1 MMTASQEKPQGK
13 SSRTI
18 ARASRLV
25 VGSYQDK
32 EAEELQLQLGRYIR
46 MRRERKLLSQL
57 SFGTKIGV
65 GENTVARW
73 ERGYQV
79 SLPHLVLLARF
90 LKMKPWELLH
100 HASVYGKDKSNAT

>member
-1 MMTASQEKPQGK
+1 MTTSHEKQLGK

-32 EAEELQLQLGRYIR
+32 EAEDLQQQLGRYIK

-57 SFGTKIGV
+57 RFAAQIGV

-73 ERGYQV
+73 ELGYQV

-90 LKMKPWELLH
+90 LKMKPWDLLH
-100 HASVYGKDKSNAT
+100 HAAVYGKDKSNAA